1 MKVLLAYDCLYAF
14 LMQKGTDND
23 VGQAIALLRRM
34 GASICV
40 DGYANVLLYLDGL
53 IEQANSHAL
62 KGMFLL
68 PPMNKDKISEN
79 MRNDIISFANRLNDE
94 NIYLFWK
101 ERQTKERKLLL
112 QICRYSQLSQF
123 NSQNVDNIISNDPI
137 LLALSYRQGLTT
149 RIYSTENFIERIHID
164 HPEYSLPRELKIKEM
179 KFGDIDVNQI
189 FFDSYREE
197 YEEFDEWFEKKSKE
211 MATAYIATID
221 GKVKAFLALKVENED
236 ENYSNTT
243 PLMSPNRRLKICSFK
258 VGVCGYRLSER
269 FMMIIFQEAMGQSCN
284 EIYVT
289 IFDTY
294 ENRRNLMLL
303 LCNRWGFVNYGMNTR
318 GEHVLTRKFTK
329 FVTNKYRQCYPFA
342 KRPQYLIILSLLP
355 KEIFELQGGHIR
367 QMLVLF
373 EQNEELTRGSIM
385 FIRNLHTGKLIF
397 SAIIEDVIREFPDEK
412 KFVDSCKKRSIYTEK
427 RLREIW
433 NKNNKKRPYLVKI
446 LHQCDFCEEDAL
458 LFQKRLRSLSM
469 SNLSILSQKTF
480 NDIIKDTKY
489 GKNFIAN

>member
-14 LMQKGTDND
+14 LMQKGSDND
-23 VGQAIALLRRM
+23 VAQTITLLRHM
-34 GASICV
+34 GASIYV

-68 PPMNKDKISEN
+68 PPINKDNFSED
-79 MRNDIISFANRLNDE
+79 MRNDIISYANRLSNE
-94 NIYLFWK
+94 NTYLFWK
-101 ERQTKERKLLL
+101 ERQTEERKLLL
-112 QICRYSQLSQF
+112 QICRHSQLSQF
-123 NSQNVDNIISNDPI
+123 NRQKVDNIISNDPM
-137 LLALSYRQGLTT
+137 LLVLSYKQGLAT
-149 RIYSTENFIERIHID
+149 RIYSTENFMERIHID
-164 HPEYSLPRELKIKEM
+164 HPEYSLPRELKIKEIM
-179 KFGDIDVNQI
+179 FGDIDVNQI

-197 YEEFDEWFEKKSKE
+197 YEEFDEWFAKKSKE

-221 GKVKAFLALKVENED
+221 GKVKAFLALKVEKED
-236 ENYSNTT
+236 ENYNDIT
-243 PLMSPNRRLKICSFK
+243 PLMPPNRRLKICSFK

-269 FMMIIFQEAMGQSCN
+269 FMMIVFKEAMEQRCN

-294 ENRRNLMLL
+294 ENRRNLMFL
-303 LCNRWGFVNYGMNTR
+303 LCNRWGFVNYGKNTR
-318 GEHVLTRKFTK
+318 GEQVLTRKFVK

-342 KRPQYLIILSLLP
+342 RRPQYLIILSLLS
-355 KEIFELQGGHIR
+355 KEILEFQGGYIR

-373 EQNEELTRGSIM
+373 EQSEEFNRGSIM
-385 FIRNLHTGKLIF
+385 FIRNSHTGKLIF
-397 SAIIEDVIREFPDEK
+397 SAVVEDVIREISDEQ

-433 NKNNKKRPYLVKI
+433 NKNNKRPYLVKI
-446 LHQCDFCEEDAL
+446 LHQCDFCEEDAI
-458 LFQKRLRSLSM
+458 LFQKRLQSLPM
-469 SNLSILSQKTF
+469 SDLLVLSQETF

-489 GKNFIAN
+489 GKNFIAY